1 MTDPNIE
8 RNPMAACAE
17 SDEAAGTCL
26 PDIADSLVHNMS
38 SPPKSI
44 VSFGGLNS
52 IAGQRGPFS
61 GGVGGVSYKGR
72 SFFGTPIHFALLDEW
87 RRLRTPGFLRL
98 IDKGSKRRSPA
109 AGEARLHQLIE
120 QRAKTLPL
128 PEGCV
133 TIPGSTSHPV
143 LWSDALSVLTILTK
157 CTTTVWLRHK
167 TPSLLAAL
175 EQRSVSLLV
184 PPAFVHRL
192 PAIAAPQTGEDHG
205 N

>member
-17 SDEAAGTCL
+17 SDEAAGRCL
-26 PDIADSLVHNMS
+26 PDIADALAHNMS
-38 SPPKSI
+38 SPPKSV
-44 VSFGGLNS
+44 VSFDGLDSMASQGSPGGS
-52 IAGQRGPFS
+52 
-61 GGVGGVSYKGR
+61 GVGGVSYKGR

-98 IDKGSKRRSPA
+98 IERGSKRRSPA

-133 TIPGSTSHPV
+133 TIPSHTSYPI

-157 CTTTVWLRHK
+157 CTTTVWLRGK

-184 PPAFVHRL
+184 PPAFAHRL
-192 PAIAAPQTGEDHG
+192 PTAQATPNGEGHG
-205 N
+205 H

>member
-1 MTDPNIE
+1 MTNPNIGP
-8 RNPMAACAE
+8 NPMAACTE
-17 SDEAAGTCL
+17 IDAGPRHL
-26 PDIADSLVHNMS
+26 AHNMS
-38 SPPKSI
+38 SPPKS
-44 VSFGGLNS
+44 VVNFEGLNS
-52 IAGQRGPFS
+52 MAGHRHPLGLDYIDR
-61 GGVGGVSYKGR
+61 VL
-72 SFFGTPIHFALLDEW
+72 FGTPIHFALLDEW

-133 TIPGSTSHPV
+133 TIPGSISHPV

-175 EQRSVSLLV
+175 EQRSISLLV
-184 PPAFVHRL
+184 PPAFAHRL
-192 PAIAAPQTGEDHG
+192 PAISAPQTGEDHG

>member
-1 MTDPNIE
+1 MTNPNKGPSPTTSCAAIE
-8 RNPMAACAE
+8 STPGHLA
-17 SDEAAGTCL
+17 
-26 PDIADSLVHNMS
+26 HNMS
-38 SPPKSI
+38 SPPKSV
-44 VSFGGLNS
+44 VSFEGLNS
-52 IAGQRGPFS
+52 MAGHRHPLGIDYIDR
-61 GGVGGVSYKGR
+61 VL
-72 SFFGTPIHFALLDEW
+72 FGTPIHFALLDEW

-128 PEGCV
+128 PAGCV
-133 TIPGSTSHPV
+133 TVPGSISHPV

-157 CTTTVWLRHK
+157 CTTTVWLRDK
-167 TPSLLAAL
+167 TPSLLAAI

-184 PPAFVHRL
+184 PPAFAHRL

-205 N
+205 H